1 MEQLGWAG
9 RSMQQRP
16 LGGFHELH
24 HLIDRAAAVAAV
36 LAELDVR
43 RNDPVLIML
52 PDGPGFADLPR
63 YDN

>member
-1 MEQLGWAG
+1 
-9 RSMQQRP
+9 MQQCP